1 MILIGCCAI
10 AAIGFG
16 LCINSMGVFFPK
28 VAESI
33 GATSAQVASYLT
45 VQCLVM
51 VVDMY
56 VVGRLIRKENIK
68 LLLSLAAI
76 TISLSYLC
84 LSFGTRVWHWYIIAV
99 PIGFASGIAYS
110 FTGIMGATLSPIASN
125 LISSF
130 GWQATYRIIAL
141 IPIILLLPL
150 TLFLIEFSPE
160 QKNLLPYGMDTEEHK
175 KARETSQDELP
186 VTGISFATAKTSI
199 IFYFCI
205 LSSGLFSLAG
215 GFHQQFPN
223 YALPLGL
230 SIQIGS
236 FMVTVCMVTQL
247 IVNLPLGILCDK
259 IGVTKAGAL
268 FSALGICG
276 AIILAL
282 AQIPTIIFIGCVL
295 YGFGINVCMVVP
307 PLMARDAFGTRDYPR
322 INFFV
327 MMGGAF
333 LPRLMQPCIPSW
345 RKKYIPTRCP

>member
-1 MILIGCCAI
+1 
-10 AAIGFG
+10 
-16 LCINSMGVFFPK
+16 MGVFFPK

-51 VVDMY
+51 VVGMY

-110 FTGIMGATLSPIASN
+110 FTGIMGAALSPIASN

-175 KARETSQDELP
+175 KPGKPPRTNFRLP
-186 VTGISFATAKTSI
+186 GS
-199 IFYFCI
+199 
-205 LSSGLFSLAG
+205 
-215 GFHQQFPN
+215 
-223 YALPLGL
+223 ALPQLKPASY
-230 SIQIGS
+230 SIS
-236 FMVTVCMVTQL
+236 VSSAAVCSP
-247 IVNLPLGILCDK
+247 LPADSISNFRTTPCRWD
-259 IGVTKAGAL
+259 
-268 FSALGICG
+268 SASRS
-276 AIILAL
+276 A
-282 AQIPTIIFIGCVL
+282 
-295 YGFGINVCMVVP
+295 
-307 PLMARDAFGTRDYPR
+307 
-322 INFFV
+322 
-327 MMGGAF
+327 
-333 LPRLMQPCIPSW
+333 PSW
-345 RKKYIPTRCP
+345 

>member
-1 MILIGCCAI
+1 
-10 AAIGFG
+10 
-16 LCINSMGVFFPK
+16 
-28 VAESI
+28 
-33 GATSAQVASYLT
+33 
-45 VQCLVM
+45 M
-51 VVDMY
+51 VVGMY

-99 PIGFASGIAYS
+99 PIGFASGIVSNVPIGILISNWFEEKRGLASGIAYS
-110 FTGIMGATLSPIASN
+110 FTGIMGAALSPIASN

-322 INFFV
+322 INSFV

-345 RKKYIPTRCP
+345 RKKCIPTRCP